1 MNFTPMTPD
10 HLDQVVVIENECFPA
25 SPWPRR
31 FFEEELSLVGRAFF
45 LVALESENV
54 VGYGGYCLVDDE
66 MHITNIAVKNGVRRR
81 GVGRKLTELL
91 IGDGLRRGAKAAH
104 LEVRRSNLAAQE
116 LYSVLGFK
124 QVGERIGYYQ
134 QEKEDAILM
143 SADL

>member
-1 MNFTPMTPD
+1 MNFIPMIPD
-10 HLDQVVVIENECFPA
+10 HLDQVMIIENECFPS

-45 LVALESENV
+45 FVALESENV

-81 GVGRKLTELL
+81 GIGRKLTELL
-91 IGDGLRRGAKAAH
+91 IEDGLQRGVKAAH
-104 LEVRRSNLAAQE
+104 LEVRRSNLAAQG
-116 LYSVLGFK
+116 LYRALGFK
-124 QVGERIGYYQ
+124 QVGMRPGYYQ